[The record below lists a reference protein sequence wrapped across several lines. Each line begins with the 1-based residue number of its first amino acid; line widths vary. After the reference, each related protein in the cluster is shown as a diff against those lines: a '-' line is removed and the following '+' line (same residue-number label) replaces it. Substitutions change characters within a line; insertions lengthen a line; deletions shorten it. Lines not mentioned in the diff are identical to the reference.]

1 MSSLLQNDSKSTSIA
16 PVENLKVLTSLR
28 FFAAAMIVL
37 LHSAAF
43 TWDWT
48 KSLPATLS
56 HGVSFFFVLSG
67 FILTH
72 AYQGRAMPKLKIFL
86 WARFSRLWPVHFFA
100 IVLLYVLIPRGVD
113 TFDGPGIFS
122 RWVVL
127 FFNLTLSHSLF
138 PYLEYI
144 FSWNAVSWSISTEF
158 CFYLV
163 FPLLVGG
170 IRFNWAWKLVLAVAV
185 ACAFVAFLHFMNVP
199 AGSGNE
205 EINLQFATYANPIMR
220 IPEFVLGMATWV
232 IWDRYLRRRQLSKLA
247 WTVVEALAIGTTIAW
262 MFIVFPQVMGMLN
275 SSILS
280 ATGSAWILAVL
291 IACMAS
297 GKGYIGSALS
307 LRFVVFL
314 GEVSFSVYMLHQII
328 LKVFIFR
335 FDLSSPPAWL
345 YFSTVLAA
353 ATLSFYFIEKPAQ
366 RRLRELMAL
375 PPKAPS
381 ALASA
386 KT

>member
-1 MSSLLQNDSKSTSIA
+1 
-16 PVENLKVLTSLR
+16 
-28 FFAAAMIVL
+28 MIVL

-72 AYQGRAMPKLKIFL
+72 AYQGRTMPKLKVFL

-127 FFNLTLSHSLF
+127 FFNLTLAHSLF

-163 FPLLVGG
+163 FPLLVVG

-185 ACAFVAFLHFMNVP
+185 ACAFVALLHFMHVP

-247 WTVVEALAIGTTIAW
+247 WTVVEAIAIGATTAW
-262 MFIVFPQVMGMLN
+262 MFIVFPQILGLLD

-291 IACMAS
+291 IASMAS

-307 LRFVVFL
+307 LRFFVFL

-328 LKVFIFR
+328 LKAFVFR
-335 FDLSSPPAWL
+335 FDLPSPPAWL

-366 RRLRELMAL
+366 RQLREFMAPPL
-375 PPKAPS
+375 PTPL
-381 ALASA
+381 ALATA
-386 KT
+386 KIR